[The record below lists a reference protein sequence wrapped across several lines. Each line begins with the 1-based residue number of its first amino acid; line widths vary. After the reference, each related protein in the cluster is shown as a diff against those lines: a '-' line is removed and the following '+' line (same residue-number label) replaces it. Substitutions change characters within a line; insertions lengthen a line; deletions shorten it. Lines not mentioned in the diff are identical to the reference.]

1 MRTAP
6 YPNSSLSRTPTGLIT
21 LQRVPPP
28 RVLPPIAQHII
39 GLSPQS
45 QTPPG
50 WFEGARVSALAAAPG
65 THRWPSMWWE
75 TFGLTLSTTCRS
87 IRKFWRAW
95 SDVVNVE
102 VTTSPVNKI
111 FRADPTEILNA
122 VIVAIPFDW

>member
-39 GLSPQS
+39 GLFPQS

-50 WFEGARVSALAAAPG
+50 WFEGARVGAHAEINLVGVLRRGADGAGVADGAVEEDAIDAL
-65 THRWPSMWWE
+65 
-75 TFGLTLSTTCRS
+75 
-87 IRKFWRAW
+87 
-95 SDVVNVE
+95 DV
-102 VTTSPVNKI
+102 
-111 FRADPTEILNA
+111 AL
-122 VIVAIPFDW
+122 